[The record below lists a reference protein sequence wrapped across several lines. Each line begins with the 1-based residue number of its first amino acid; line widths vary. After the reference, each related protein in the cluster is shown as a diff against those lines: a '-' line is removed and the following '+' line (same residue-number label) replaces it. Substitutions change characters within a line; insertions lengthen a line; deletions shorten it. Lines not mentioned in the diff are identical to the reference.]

1 MEYTQ
6 EIINKFSVPF
16 FPSSISS
23 KTHKIFLK
31 YTSTV
36 YRKYSLQLLDILCTK
51 SPFTFKNSVF
61 YLSVIY
67 LDTMLFNCGNEVKIN
82 NLDLMILE
90 SFFIAVKSLENQFE
104 MINIEILKN
113 IHKEKF
119 AEYKNDLI
127 LNTEIICLRLL
138 NYNINIVTAYDFIFY
153 ILKDYKTNTVLMNNV
168 KNELD
173 KIIFGEIK
181 FYIFKSSYALAVE
194 IIDKVKEK
202 FNIPLFIKIKKNI
215 KNNKNNNNNN
225 KSIVINT
232 INNIKEKENQDYN
245 SNYLQTSM
253 KKKNL
258 IINNYDNNNV
268 PLTSRIN
275 TITLSQILSNKKHFF
290 PNFKNYEQ
298 NSINKSLNK
307 ENSYCSIKNEKKK
320 LNLKQQSFSN
330 KNIINSSSNILKNRS
345 ITNLINFSH
354 ISSPIN
360 IKFQTNKINIDY
372 KTLSEISKKIIV
384 NKNILT
390 QLTEKKIKQENNFY
404 IKKKITF

>member
-1 MEYTQ
+1 
-6 EIINKFSVPF
+6 
-16 FPSSISS
+16 
-23 KTHKIFLK
+23 
-31 YTSTV
+31 
-36 YRKYSLQLLDILCTK
+36 
-51 SPFTFKNSVF
+51 
-61 YLSVIY
+61 
-67 LDTMLFNCGNEVKIN
+67 MLFNCGNEVKIN

-119 AEYKNDLI
+119 SEYKNDLI

-215 KNNKNNNNNN
+215 KNNKNNN

-232 INNIKEKENQDYN
+232 INNLKEKENQDYN

-258 IINNYDNNNV
+258 IINNNDNNNV

-290 PNFKNYEQ
+290 PNFKKFEQ

-345 ITNLINFSH
+345 ITNLFNFSH
-354 ISSPIN
+354 ISSPLN
-360 IKFQTNKINIDY
+360 IKFQNNKINIDY

>member
-6 EIINKFSVPF
+6 EIIKKFSVPF

-31 YTSTV
+31 YTSSI

-51 SPFTFKNSVF
+51 SPFSFKNSVF
-61 YLSVIY
+61 YLSIIY

-113 IHKEKF
+113 IHREKF
-119 AEYKNDLI
+119 SEYKNELI
-127 LNTEIICLRLL
+127 LNTEIICMKLL
-138 NYNINIVTAYDFIFY
+138 NYNINIMTAYDFIFY
-153 ILKDYKTNTVLMNNV
+153 ILKDYKTNTVLITNV

-181 FYIFKSSYALAVE
+181 SYIFKSSYALAVE
-194 IIDKVKEK
+194 IIEKVKGK
-202 FNIPLFIKIKKNI
+202 FNISLFVKIK
-215 KNNKNNNNNN
+215 NKNKNNNN
-225 KSIVINT
+225 KSIAINT
-232 INNIKEKENQDYN
+232 VNNLKEKENQNYN
-245 SNYLQTSM
+245 SNYLQSSI

-258 IINNYDNNNV
+258 IINNNNNI
-268 PLTSRIN
+268 PLTTRIN
-275 TITLSQILSNKKHFF
+275 TTTLSQILSNKKKFF
-290 PNFKNYEQ
+290 PKFKNFEQ
-298 NSINKSLNK
+298 NSINNSVNK
-307 ENSYCSIKNEKKK
+307 ENSFCSFENEKK
-320 LNLKQQSFSN
+320 LNLKQQNFSN
-330 KNIINSSSNILKNRS
+330 KICTNSSSNILKNRS
-345 ITNLINFSH
+345 ITNLINFSN
-354 ISSPIN
+354 ISSPLN
-360 IKFQTNKINIDY
+360 IKFQNNKINIDY

-390 QLTEKKIKQENNFY
+390 QLTEKKIKQNNFY
-404 IKKKITF
+404 IKKKINF

>member
-6 EIINKFSVPF
+6 EIIKKFSVPF

-31 YTSTV
+31 YTSSI

-61 YLSVIY
+61 YLSIIY

-113 IHKEKF
+113 IHREKF
-119 AEYKNDLI
+119 SEYKNELI
-127 LNTEIICLRLL
+127 LNTEIICMKLL
-138 NYNINIVTAYDFIFY
+138 NYDINIMTAYDFIFY
-153 ILKDYKTNTVLMNNV
+153 ILKDYKTNTVLIRNV

-181 FYIFKSSYALAVE
+181 SYIFKSSYALAVE
-194 IIDKVKEK
+194 VIEKVKEK
-202 FNIPLFIKIKKNI
+202 FNISLFIKIKKNS
-215 KNNKNNNNNN
+215 KNKNNNN
-225 KSIVINT
+225 KSFVINT
-232 INNIKEKENQDYN
+232 VNNLKEKENKNYN
-245 SNYLQTSM
+245 SNYLESSM

-258 IINNYDNNNV
+258 NINNNNNI
-268 PLTSRIN
+268 PLTTRIN
-275 TITLSQILSNKKHFF
+275 KMTLSQILSNRKKFF
-290 PNFKNYEQ
+290 PNFKNFEQ
-298 NSINKSLNK
+298 NSINNSVNK
-307 ENSYCSIKNEKKK
+307 DNSFCTFENGKK
-320 LNLKQQSFSN
+320 LNLKQENFSN
-330 KNIINSSSNILKNRS
+330 KICTNSCINILKNRS
-345 ITNLINFSH
+345 ITNLINFSN
-354 ISSPIN
+354 ISSPLN
-360 IKFQTNKINIDY
+360 IKFQNNKINIDY

-404 IKKKITF
+404 IKKKINF